1 MCNFAMVQWC
11 AQGVPNRER
20 RLNQCSMKSTRPQLG
35 QGQQTSYSAVPFWG
49 SNWLVAS
56 HTPTQMPYLLP
67 MISMTMI
74 RYAKSGPGIKVR
86 APTSAQPTSG
96 CEPKSGLR
104 NPSVGA
110 AGHSSSVRL
119 LLEQSRTHL
128 CSSSSNSRVMEFVQL
143 FLCRRE

>member
-1 MCNFAMVQWC
+1 MVQGC
-11 AQGVPNRER
+11 AQSVPNKEQ
-20 RLNQCSMKSTRPQLG
+20 RLNQCSMKSTRSQLG

-86 APTSAQPTSG
+86 APTSAQP
-96 CEPKSGLR
+96 KSGLR

-110 AGHSSSVRL
+110 AGPSSSVRL

-143 FLCRRE
+143 FLCKRE